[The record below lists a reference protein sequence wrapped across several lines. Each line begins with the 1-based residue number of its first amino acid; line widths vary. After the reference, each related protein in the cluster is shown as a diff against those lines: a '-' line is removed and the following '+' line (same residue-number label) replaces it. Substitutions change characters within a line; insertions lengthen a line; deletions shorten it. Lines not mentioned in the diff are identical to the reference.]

1 MTSSKNYPE
10 NLNQRLVPCNIHD
23 HIRKTKRCTIDT
35 HQLVHCTYIFRG
47 FVEFNKHFLY
57 RESCHDS
64 NNIRQESLLMTQG
77 QHLGIAGRNGKT
89 GHGSS

>member
-10 NLNQRLVPCNIHD
+10 KLKSKICSSNIHD
-23 HIRKTKRCTIDT
+23 HIRKTKR
-35 HQLVHCTYIFRG
+35 HCTYIFRG

-57 RESCHDS
+57 RESCHGS
-64 NNIRQESLLMTQG
+64 NNIGQESLLMTQG
-77 QHLGIAGRNGKT
+77 QHLGIAGGNRKT